1 MYCIVALWKYYTKKL
16 LCSPTMVYSSVKCVA
31 LNHTYKATI
40 IMRNDK
46 FAIYTYIYST
56 TGGHMEDKYC

>member
-1 MYCIVALWKYYTKKL
+1 MHSNHEGVYCVA
-16 LCSPTMVYSSVKCVA
+16 VA

-46 FAIYTYIYST
+46 FAIYTYIYT
-56 TGGHMEDKYC
+56 TGGHMEDK